1 MKRHPSLGA
10 GNKMIIGYYPIRGKA
25 QVPRLLCEYLKLPYV
40 NLLFNPKSWEDF
52 KKTQKMDWMFEE
64 LPFLKDKQAV
74 VCETYPISLY
84 LIHKP
89 DRADLLGQD
98 EQDKIKIDIFMF

>member
-1 MKRHPSLGA
+1 
-10 GNKMIIGYYPIRGKA
+10 
-25 QVPRLLCEYLKLPYV
+25 
-40 NLLFNPKSWEDF
+40 
-52 KKTQKMDWMFEE
+52 MDWMFEE

-84 LIHKP
+84 LIHKA